1 MTIAE
6 RLLEELK
13 DEIAATRKVLERVPE
28 DKFEWTPHTK
38 SMKMGRLANHVA
50 EALEWA
56 PMFLDATEFDITSM
70 EGPPPQADTVAGILE
85 KFDAAGKTAQ
95 ERIGKSSD
103 EDFDVQWTLKNAGET
118 MFTASRFSV
127 LRRWLMNHLVHHRA
141 QLGVYLRMNE
151 VAVPQTLGPTA
162 DETGM

>member
-1 MTIAE
+1 MTIAAA
-6 RLLEELK
+6 LLEELE
-13 DEIAATRKVLERVPE
+13 DEVVATRKVLERVPE
-28 DKFEWTPHTK
+28 DKLEWTPHAK

-50 EALEWA
+50 EVLAWA
-56 PMFLDATEFDITSM
+56 PMVLTATELDIASM
-70 EGPPPQADTVAGILE
+70 DGPPPQADTVAGILE
-85 KFDAAGKTAQ
+85 KFDASVKTAQ
-95 ERIGKSSD
+95 EIIGKSSD
-103 EDFDVQWTLKNAGET
+103 EDFDVPWTLKNGGAT

-162 DETGM
+162 DESGM

>member
-6 RLLEELK
+6 ALLEELE
-13 DEIAATRKVLERVPE
+13 DEVAATRKVLERVPE
-28 DKFEWTPHTK
+28 DKLDWTPHAK
-38 SMKMGRLANHVA
+38 SMNMGRLANHVA
-50 EALEWA
+50 EVPEWA
-56 PMFLDATEFDITSM
+56 PTFLSATELDIQSM

-85 KFDAAGKTAQ
+85 KFDAGVTTAREQ
-95 ERIGKSSD
+95 IGKSSD
-103 EDFDVQWTLKNAGET
+103 EDFGVLWTLKNGGET

-162 DETGM
+162 DESGM